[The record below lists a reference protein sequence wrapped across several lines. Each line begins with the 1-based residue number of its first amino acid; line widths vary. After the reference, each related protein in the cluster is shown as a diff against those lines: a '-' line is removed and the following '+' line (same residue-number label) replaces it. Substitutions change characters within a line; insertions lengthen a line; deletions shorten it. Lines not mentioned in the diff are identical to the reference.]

1 MVAVH
6 TCVFQTREVTSACVP
21 LVLGFM
27 QTGMAEPLQLCACAC
42 VCVCVCPP
50 LVLGVM
56 QAGMADP

>member
-27 QTGMAEPLQLCACAC
+27 QTGMAEPLQLP
-42 VCVCVCPP
+42 VCVP